1 VQNRTFLAL
10 VVDKAEEEQVHSSIR
25 EMEQDTLPEGQ
36 VLVEVAYS
44 SLNYKD
50 GLAVTGR
57 GKVIRRYP
65 LAPGIDLAGT
75 VVESDSGDFQA
86 GDEVLATGWG
96 LGEVHWGGYAQLA
109 RLPAGWL
116 TPLPAGLSLKQAMAI
131 GTAGFT
137 AMLAVSSLERHGLQ
151 PDQGDVAVTGAT
163 GGVSSLAVALL
174 ARLGYQI
181 VASTGKAEAHDYLRN
196 LGASK
201 IIGRAELAEPPT
213 RPLESG
219 RWAGAID
226 VVGGSTLT
234 SLLAALKPEASVA
247 ACGLAGGSELQTT
260 VFPFIL
266 RGVNLLGINSGAVSA
281 EKRVDLWA
289 RLAHDL
295 SPDLLDGLTQVI
307 PLAEVPAFADK
318 IIDGQIRGRVVV
330 DVNG

>member
-1 VQNRTFLAL
+1 MQNRTFLAL
-10 VVDKAEEEQVHSSIR
+10 VVDKEEEQVHSSIR
-25 EMEQDTLPEGQ
+25 EIERDSLPEGD

-75 VVESDSGDFQA
+75 VVESDSDQFRVGDT
-86 GDEVLATGWG
+86 VLATGWG

-109 RLPAGWL
+109 RLEADWL
-116 TPLPAGLSLKQAMAI
+116 TPLPAGLTLKQAMAI
-131 GTAGFT
+131 GTAGLT
-137 AMLAVSSLERHGLQ
+137 AMLSVAALEQQGLQ
-151 PDQGDVAVTGAT
+151 PDQGAVVVTGAT
-163 GGVSSLAVALL
+163 GGVGSLAVAIL
-174 ARLGYQI
+174 ARLGYQV
-181 VASTGKAEAHDYLRN
+181 VASTGRAEAQDYLQN

-201 IIGRAELAEPPT
+201 IIDRAELAEPPA
-213 RPLESG
+213 RPLVSG

-226 VVGGSTLT
+226 VVGGSTLA
-234 SLLAALKPEASVA
+234 SLLASLKPEASVA
-247 ACGLAGGSELQTT
+247 ACGLAGGSDLQTT

-266 RGVNLLGINSGAVSA
+266 RGVNLLGINSGTVPA
-281 EKRVDLWA
+281 EQRRELWD
-289 RLAHDL
+289 RLARDL

-307 PLAEVPAFADK
+307 PLAAVPDFGHK

>member
-1 VQNRTFLAL
+1 MKDRTFLAL
-10 VVDKAEEEQVHSSIR
+10 MVNKEQAQVRSSVQKV
-25 EMEQDTLPEGQ
+25 EMDSLPEAE
-36 VLVEVAYS
+36 VLVQVAYS

-65 LAPGIDLAGT
+65 LVPGIDLAGT
-75 VVESDSGDFQA
+75 VIESASGQFQA

-116 TPLPAGLSLKQAMAI
+116 TPLPAGLTLKQAMAI
-131 GTAGFT
+131 GTAGLT
-137 AMLAVSSLERHGLQ
+137 AMLAVVVLEQHGLQ

-163 GGVSSLAVALL
+163 GGVGSLAVALL
-174 ARLGYQI
+174 ARLGYQ
-181 VASTGKAEAHDYLRN
+181 VAASTGKAEARDYLHN

-201 IIGRAELAEPPT
+201 IIDRAKLAEAPA

-226 VVGGSTLT
+226 VVGGSTLA

-266 RGVNLLGINSGAVSA
+266 RGVNLLGINSGTAPA
-281 EKRVDLWA
+281 EQRAELWA
-289 RLAHDL
+289 RLARDL
-295 SPDLLDGLTQVI
+295 PPDLLDGLTQVI
-307 PLAEVPAFADK
+307 SLAETPEFAHQ
-318 IIDGQIRGRVVV
+318 IIDGQVRGRVVV